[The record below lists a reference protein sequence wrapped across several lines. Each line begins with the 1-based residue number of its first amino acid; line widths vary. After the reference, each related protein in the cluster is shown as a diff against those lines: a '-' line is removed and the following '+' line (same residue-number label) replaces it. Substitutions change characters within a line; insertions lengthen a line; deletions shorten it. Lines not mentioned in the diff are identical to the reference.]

1 MQITPTDGG
10 TLVASEAT
18 ETISKPP
25 RRPTLA
31 TVALAAGVSAPTVSK
46 VLNGRLDVS
55 PATRARVERAIRE
68 LQYVPVASRGRTD
81 ERFVEI
87 VFDDLLNPY
96 AAEITNGA
104 ADAGI
109 AGGVTVIP
117 KRHTGDTPLEWARR
131 VSASGR
137 DGIIIVTSVLTS
149 EQIARFHEAGLPMVV
164 IDTINLPSTEFT
176 SIGST
181 NFNGGVAA
189 TNHLLHLGHRRI
201 AHISGPLTLACS
213 VARRHGYRAALE
225 NAGIPAAGALEAT
238 GSFSYDT
245 GVREASVWLCRPD
258 RPTAIFAGSD
268 QIAFGVMEAARLQ
281 GLRVPEDLSVVGF
294 DDTYAAASASPPLT
308 TVHQPLKE
316 MGELAVQTLLRLR
329 AGEPVASH
337 HVELATRLEIRA
349 STTAVS

>member
-1 MQITPTDGG
+1 M
-10 TLVASEAT
+10 ASDAP
-18 ETISKPP
+18 ETISNSG

-31 TVALAAGVSAPTVSK
+31 TVAAAAGVSMPTVSK

-55 PATRARVERAIRE
+55 PATRAKVEQAIRD
-68 LQYVPVASRGRTD
+68 LRYVPVAGRARAE

-96 AAEITNGA
+96 AAEIINGA

-109 AGGVTVIP
+109 AEGVTVIP
-117 KRHTGDTPLEWARR
+117 KRHTGDAPREWARR
-131 VSASGR
+131 VSAAGR
-137 DGIIIVTSVLTS
+137 DGIIIVTSVLTT

-164 IDTINLPSTEFT
+164 IDTVNVPSAEFT

-189 TNHLLHLGHRRI
+189 TEHLLSLGHRRI
-201 AHISGPLTLACS
+201 GHISGPLTLTCS

-225 NAGIPAAGALEAT
+225 RAGVCDTMEAM
-238 GSFSYDT
+238 GWFSYDT
-245 GVREASVWLCRPD
+245 GVREASTWLGRPE

-268 QIAFGVMEAARLQ
+268 QIAFGVMEAARLA

-294 DDTYAAASASPPLT
+294 DDTYAAASTSPPLT

-316 MGELAVQTLLRLR
+316 MGELAVRTLVRLR
-329 AGEPVASH
+329 AGEPVVSH

-349 STTAVS
+349 STAPAP

>member
-1 MQITPTDGG
+1 
-10 TLVASEAT
+10 VASDASE
-18 ETISKPP
+18 IVSNSSH
-25 RRPTLA
+25 RPTLA
-31 TVALAAGVSAPTVSK
+31 TVASAAGVSMPTVSK

-55 PATRARVERAIRE
+55 PATRARVEQAIRD
-68 LQYVPVASRGRTD
+68 LQYVPVAGRGRTD

-96 AAEITNGA
+96 AAEIINGA

-109 AGGVTVIP
+109 AAGITVIP
-117 KRHTGDTPLEWARR
+117 KRHTGDTPREWARR

-189 TNHLLHLGHRRI
+189 TGHLLQLGHRRI
-201 AHISGPLTLACS
+201 GHISGPLTLACS
-213 VARRHGYRAALE
+213 VARRHGYRAAME
-225 NAGIPAAGALEAT
+225 KAGVPAADALEAM

-245 GVREASVWLCRPD
+245 GVLEALPWLDLPD

-268 QIAFGVMEAARLQ
+268 QIAFGVLEAARLT
-281 GLRVPEDLSVVGF
+281 GLRVPQDLSVVGF
-294 DDTYAAASASPPLT
+294 DDTYAAASTSPPLT

-329 AGEPVASH
+329 SGEPIASH
-337 HVELATRLEIRA
+337 HVELATRLQIRA
-349 STTAVS
+349 STTAPP

>member
-1 MQITPTDGG
+1 VAGD
-10 TLVASEAT
+10 ASE
-18 ETISKPP
+18 IVSNSS

-31 TVALAAGVSAPTVSK
+31 TVASAAGVSMPTVSK

-55 PATRARVERAIRE
+55 PATRARVEQAIRD
-68 LQYVPVASRGRTD
+68 LRYVPIAGRGRTD

-96 AAEITNGA
+96 AAEIINGA
-104 ADAGI
+104 ADAG
-109 AGGVTVIP
+109 AAAGVTVIP
-117 KRHTGDTPLEWARR
+117 KRHTGDTPREWARR

-164 IDTINLPSTEFT
+164 IDTVNLPSTEFT

-181 NFNGGVAA
+181 NFTGGVDA
-189 TNHLLHLGHRRI
+189 TEHLLKLGHRRI
-201 AHISGPLTLACS
+201 AHISGPLTMACS

-225 NAGIPAAGALEAT
+225 KAGVPAAAHEAT

-245 GVREASVWLCRPD
+245 GVREASAWLAAPD

-268 QIAFGVMEAARLQ
+268 QIAFGVLEAARLA
-281 GLRVPEDLSVVGF
+281 GLRVPEDLSVMGF
-294 DDTYAAASASPPLT
+294 DDTYAAASTSPPLT

-316 MGELAVQTLLRLR
+316 MGEFAVQTLLRLH
-329 AGEPVASH
+329 AGEPVTSH
-337 HVELATRLEIRA
+337 HVELATRLEIRE
-349 STTAVS
+349 STAPAP